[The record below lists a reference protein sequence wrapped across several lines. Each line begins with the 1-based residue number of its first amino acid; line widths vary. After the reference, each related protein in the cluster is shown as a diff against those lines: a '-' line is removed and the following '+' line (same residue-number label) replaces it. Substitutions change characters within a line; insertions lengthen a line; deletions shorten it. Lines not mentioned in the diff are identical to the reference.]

1 MSEPAKNPPTPEIPA
16 HFARL
21 NKQGLIEVVDYHTG
35 RVLCVQHSAEDLL
48 KGKFER
54 LTRIETP
61 QGDVWI
67 EKGIN
72 FDIVASLRGE
82 PFSEVLGDLLC
93 EHVVNGKS
101 LVGACKE
108 LNLEYS
114 TVCRWRR
121 ENPEFLK
128 RLDQAKKD
136 RAEFLHD
143 EMLERARH
151 SRTSARTHIEALQYA
166 AEKGDPEKYA
176 PKSPQK
182 GEIQGNITFILST
195 GIDRT
200 LHPAEAAKEVG
211 PVVSTAIEASE
222 EVVMPDFGVRGD

>member
-1 MSEPAKNPPTPEIPA
+1 M
-16 HFARL
+16 
-21 NKQGLIEVVDYHTG
+21 DYHTG

-54 LTRIETP
+54 LTCIETP
-61 QGDVWI
+61 QGPVWI

-82 PFSEVLGDLLC
+82 PFSEILGDLIC
-93 EHVVNGKS
+93 EHVVNGMS
-101 LVGACKE
+101 LVKACKE
-108 LNLEYS
+108 TGLEYS

-182 GEIQGNITFILST
+182 GEFQGNVTFILST

-200 LHPAEAAKEVG
+200 LPPTEIKDVTASVVPA
-211 PVVSTAIEASE
+211 AIEASE
-222 EVVMPDFGVRGD
+222 EVVMPDFGVSGD